1 MTLLLWSRA
10 TNKVVLTRDAERVIL
25 RDGEQVVP
33 LRHKAFEAGRLMGE
47 GRVQCVSPLVHAAN
61 RARYC
66 DILRRVG
73 PPGYGS
79 TGSLFR
85 YRQTP
90 LGCVK
95 EFGVRYGR
103 QKSHRFRYSRN
114 SKKMAIS

>member
-10 TNKVVLTRDAERVIL
+10 TNKVVLTRDAERVML
-25 RDGEQVVP
+25 RHGEQV
-33 LRHKAFEAGRLMGE
+33 
-47 GRVQCVSPLVHAAN
+47 VSPLVHAAN

-73 PPGYGS
+73 PPGCGS
-79 TGSLFR
+79 TGFLFR

-90 LGCVK
+90 LGCAK

-103 QKSHRFRYSRN
+103 QKSHRFRYSRD
-114 SKKMAIS
+114 SKKMAISQE